1 MAKSQLEIVLLDEG
15 NRPPDVSAES
25 AAQATATAPVAPR
38 ATPQRQERREDSQ
51 ATDPR
56 RPAQPRQETPQRQR
70 ETSASEARDAA
81 IHATEAAARALGLT
95 GLTTSLTHLVDVLRD
110 LRIIWAALAGFQAY
124 RQLGKGE
131 DVRVSQPA
139 EKTDIKTEIVQPPR
153 VNPKDDFEDAEFEV
167 KPTAVEGLPRL
178 GHEST
183 TGLST
188 RVNNLVGAPAEQQPR
203 GLGAPATSRVVSSSV
218 TTAESAAI
226 PAAESAP
233 VAAAASMLGPLALA
247 AVAVTAAFVG
257 VVVGA
262 KKLADALSTQVQKL
276 EGFSGAV
283 SSATAETELRRERAL
298 FDRAERIGPQL
309 AQFERSRGRAEERFS
324 ELGTKIYEVLLAIW
338 TALEPFINKAISAL
352 EAIVATLEAMFE
364 LLRLIYDVILIRD
377 PTEAT
382 QRFLNAAAKMAKEI
396 KEVFTGEAGQRN
408 DPVDTFLNDFLNSDG
423 PPRPP
428 ARRPAEPHGGF
439 GQ

>member
-1 MAKSQLEIVLLDEG
+1 MAKSQLEIVLVDEG
-15 NRPPDVSAES
+15 NRPPDVSADQ

-38 ATPQRQERREDSQ
+38 ATPQRQERREESQ
-51 ATDPR
+51 ATDPK
-56 RPAQPRQETPQRQR
+56 RPPQPRQETPQRQR
-70 ETSASEARDAA
+70 ETSASETRDAA

-95 GLTTSLTHLVDVLRD
+95 GLTASLTHLVDVLRD
-110 LRIIWAALAGFQAY
+110 LRIIWAALAGVQAY
-124 RQLGKGE
+124 RQLGKDG

-139 EKTDIKTEIVQPPR
+139 EKTEIKAEVVQPPR
-153 VNPKDDFEDAEFEV
+153 VNPKDDFEDAEFDV
-167 KPTAVEGLPRL
+167 RPTTVEGLPRL
-178 GHEST
+178 GHEPT
-183 TGLST
+183 TALST
-188 RVNNLVGAPAEQQPR
+188 RVNNLVGPPTAPQPR
-203 GLGAPATSRVVSSSV
+203 ELGAPATSRVVGSSV

-226 PAAESAP
+226 PAAGAAP
-233 VAAAASMLGPLALA
+233 AAAASALGPIAIA

-283 SSATAETELRRERAL
+283 SAATAETELRREREL

-324 ELGTKIYEVLLAIW
+324 DLGTKIYEVLLAIW